1 MNGLIVGAGIAATL
15 LLAPP
20 LWMLRTQRRRLSES
34 GREIRALQSE
44 RDALAS
50 AHRQAEARLTSSEQR
65 LRLLLE
71 SEPECVKMHT
81 CDGKVLEMN
90 PAGLAMVDAQSAD
103 QVIGRSIFS
112 LVADEHRQPYIEL
125 TERVFR
131 GESGRLEFRMVSLH
145 GRTRWME
152 TSAAPLRNEHGEIIA
167 LVGVTRDMTER
178 RTAEEQDRQ
187 HLSALA
193 HVVRT
198 CTMGEMATNLAH
210 ELNQPL
216 AAIVNYTRGSLRRL
230 RTQASAAP
238 EVLES
243 LEHVCT
249 QAERAAGI
257 IRNLRSFL
265 GKREPALTEIDL
277 NDIVLA
283 THTLIGSE
291 ARAHG
296 VSIVFA
302 AGAHLPPA
310 RGSRI
315 ELEQVLLNLM
325 RNAIEAMADAGSP
338 CREIRVST
346 GRDGDGQV
354 FVDIADS
361 GPGIDGADPS
371 RVFQPFFSSKDDG
384 MGMGLPIS
392 RSIIEAHGG
401 QLWLIKNDNDGATFR
416 FTLQTGEKVHGR
428 KGTDGLRG
436 G

>member
-1 MNGLIVGAGIAATL
+1 MNALTGIGLLATL
-15 LLAPP
+15 ALATSSI
-20 LWMLRTQRRRLSES
+20 WALRTHRRRLAEAAQT
-34 GREIRALQSE
+34 IRTLQSE
-44 RDALAS
+44 RDALVT
-50 AHRQAEARLTSSEQR
+50 AHGEAEARLTSSEQR

-71 SEPECVKMHT
+71 SEPECVKLHT
-81 CDGKVLEMN
+81 CDGSVLEMN
-90 PAGLAMVDAQSAD
+90 PAGLAMMDARSAG

-112 LVADEHRQPYIEL
+112 FIAEEHRQPYIEL

-131 GESGRLEFRMVSLH
+131 GESGRLEFRLTSLQ
-145 GRTRWME
+145 GRLRWME
-152 TSAAPLRNEHGEIIA
+152 TSAAPLRDENGRIIA
-167 LVGVTRDMTER
+167 LLGVTRDMTER
-178 RTAEEQDRQ
+178 RAAEEQDRQ

-230 RTQASAAP
+230 RAQAAAAP

-257 IRNLRSFL
+257 IRNLRTFL
-265 GKREPALTEIDL
+265 GKREPALTALDL
-277 NDIVLA
+277 NDIVQTTSA
-283 THTLIGSE
+283 LIGSE

-296 VSIVFA
+296 VSILFSPA
-302 AGAHLPPA
+302 ADLPPA

-315 ELEQVLLNLM
+315 EVEQVLLNLM
-325 RNAIEAMADAGSP
+325 RNAIEAMTNAASP

-346 GRDGDGQV
+346 GHGDDDFA

-371 RVFQPFFSSKDDG
+371 RIFQPFFTSKDEG

-401 QLWLIKNDNDGATFR
+401 QLWLAKNDNDGATFR
-416 FTLQTGEKVHGR
+416 FTLQTGETLHGR
-428 KGTDGLRG
+428 NGTDGLRG
-436 G
+436 